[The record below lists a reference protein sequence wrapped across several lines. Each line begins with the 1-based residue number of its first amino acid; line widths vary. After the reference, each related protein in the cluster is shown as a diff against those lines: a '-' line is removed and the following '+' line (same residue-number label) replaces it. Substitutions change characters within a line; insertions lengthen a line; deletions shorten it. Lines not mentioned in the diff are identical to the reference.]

1 MAFVTFCGL
10 KPSYSKNEQGFP
22 IGLAGHPERV
32 ASPPIVLPVADL
44 LA

>member
-10 KPSYSKNEQGFP
+10 KPSYSEKEQSFP
-22 IGLAGHPERV
+22 IGVGR
-32 ASPPIVLPVADL
+32 SPGALGVSPIVLPVADL